1 MTYERHV
8 TMIIQFAASYA
19 NIFAMI
25 LLGET
30 CLTLTIYL
38 AKTIPPTDMYSTLF
52 NVWFGLLATC
62 CMLYILEAIKGMC
75 KPPPALISLLDTGK
89 HTTLVRITNE
99 KTSMLAIPTVGK
111 SAFNLT
117 AYLID
122 AWCAPHTVSKQTS
135 VPERNDPV
143 QPDTSSAP
151 DTKTASPT
159 CHSESVGD
167 TRSQADTEVFPDC
180 IGQIKPTTV

>member
-1 MTYERHV
+1 MTYEHHA

-52 NVWFGLLATC
+52 NVWFGILATC
-62 CMLYILEAIKGMC
+62 SMLYILDAIKSMC
-75 KPPPALISLLDTGK
+75 KPPPALISALDTGK
-89 HTTLVRITNE
+89 HTMLVRITNE
-99 KTSMLAIPTVGK
+99 KTSMLARPTVGK
-111 SAFNLT
+111 SACTLT

-122 AWCAPHTVSKQTS
+122 AWCAPHTESKQTS
-135 VPERNDPV
+135 VPERNEPV

-151 DTKTASPT
+151 DNKTSSPT
-159 CHSESVGD
+159 CHPESVGD
-167 TRSQADTEVFPDC
+167 TRSQADTEVFPDFTS
-180 IGQIKPTTV
+180 QIKPTAV